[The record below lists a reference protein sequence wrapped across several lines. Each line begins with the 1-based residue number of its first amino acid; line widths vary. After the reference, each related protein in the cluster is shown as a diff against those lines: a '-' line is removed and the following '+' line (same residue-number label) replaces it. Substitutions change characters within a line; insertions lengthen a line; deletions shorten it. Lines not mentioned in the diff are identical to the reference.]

1 VVTVTSIRPWN
12 QCKTATGPVKHC
24 PALSTVCLKVA
35 DSGVIV
41 AGRPRPRGRRGRRQ
55 RLLTRALPVGVLAI
69 AAFAAGA
76 LWSTRPGHEE
86 RQMVTRYVTAW
97 QHRDFAQMY
106 ALLDRPSKL
115 EMSESRFARAVE
127 TAADTATEE
136 SLRAL
141 HVGRRHDADIAVT
154 TVVRTKL
161 WGTLHETL
169 EVPLTG
175 SGAGARVRFSDTL
188 LFPGVR
194 PGEKLHRIIS
204 LPPRGTLLAGDGT
217 VLAQG
222 PDRTTPIP
230 DVAGQ
235 IVGTVGPIP
244 ADLKATYAARG
255 YPAGAH
261 VGLDGLEF
269 IFQDRLAGTAGG
281 RLMAGHRILASVAPA
296 AAKPVRTTISPGMER
311 AAVAALGG
319 QYGGMVVMNPRTG
332 ALLALA
338 GIAYSA
344 LQPPGSTMKIIT
356 ATGALQAHIA
366 KLSTVFPYATSATIE
381 GYTMQNANGEDCGGT
396 LINSFAVSCNSVFA
410 PLGVKLGAKRLVS
423 TAERFGFNHPSSIP
437 GAAESTIPSAAAIGD
452 DLAVGSSAIGQGLVQ
467 TTPLEMT
474 DVAATIAMGGRRPIP
489 TLLAHQRPRFVR
501 VTSARVAHEV
511 QQMMVAVVQYGTG
524 TAAQISG
531 VQVAGKTGTAELK
544 NTAPPPGETGT
555 GTTLTQTSNPKNT
568 DAWFVGY
575 APVGR
580 VRVGAGALFPNQGA
594 GGGTAA
600 PPVRAVLEAALSS
613 H

>member
-1 VVTVTSIRPWN
+1 
-12 QCKTATGPVKHC
+12 
-24 PALSTVCLKVA
+24 
-35 DSGVIV
+35 
-41 AGRPRPRGRRGRRQ
+41 
-55 RLLTRALPVGVLAI
+55 VLAV
-69 AAFAAGA
+69 AAFAGGV
-76 LWSTRPGHEE
+76 LLSMRPGHEE

-97 QHRDFAQMY
+97 HHRDFVQMY
-106 ALLDRPSKL
+106 TMLDRVSKGR
-115 EMSESRFARAVE
+115 MSESRFARTVE
-127 TAADTATEE
+127 SA
-136 SLRAL
+136 
-141 HVGRRHDADIAVT
+141 ADIATARSMRAVHVAGRSGNDIAVSM
-154 TVVRTKL
+154 VVQTML

-169 EVPLTG
+169 EVPLSGSG
-175 SGAGARVRFSDTL
+175 SGARVHFSDTL
-188 LFPGVR
+188 LFPGLR
-194 PGEKLHRIIS
+194 PGETLHRIIS
-204 LPPRGTLLAGDGT
+204 LPPRATLLASDGT
-217 VLAQG
+217 ALAQG
-222 PDRTTPIP
+222 PTRSSPIP
-230 DVAGQ
+230 DVAEQ
-235 IVGTVGPIP
+235 IVGTVGAIP
-244 ADLKATYAARG
+244 ADLKAIYAARG
-255 YPAGAH
+255 YPTNAR

-269 IFQDRLAGTAGG
+269 IFQDLLAGTAGG
-281 RLMAGHRILASVAPA
+281 RLMGGRRVLASAAPVP
-296 AAKPVRTTISPGMER
+296 AKPVMTTISPGMER

-338 GIAYSA
+338 GIADSA

-356 ATGALQAHIA
+356 ATGALQAHLA
-366 KLSTVFPYATSATIE
+366 TLGTVFSYATSATID
-381 GYTMQNANGEDCGGT
+381 GYTLQNANGEDCGGT

-410 PLGVKLGAKRLVS
+410 PLGAKLGAKRLVA

-437 GAAESTIPSAAAIGD
+437 GAAESTIPSANSIGD

-501 VTSARVAHEV
+501 VTSAKVAHEV
-511 QQMMVAVVQYGTG
+511 QQMMVAVVEYGTG

-544 NTAPPPGETGT
+544 NTAPPPGQTGT
-555 GTTLTQTSNPKNT
+555 GTAPTETSNPKNT

-575 APVGR
+575 APVGHPR
-580 VRVGAGALFPNQGA
+580 FVAGALFPNQGA

-600 PPVRAVLEAALSS
+600 PPVRQVLEAALSS